1 MQVVLLGVHVDGG
14 RLQRAEDALGRR
26 QRVGVAPLRLAK
38 HDVAPREGTV
48 LGGARPAVFGA
59 PHRMGGH
66 EAPAAGVHRD
76 HLAQFGLDGA
86 QIHYDLVP
94 LHAVEGFYGH
104 QGDRIDGGGQHHE
117 VGLRDALFERHD
129 AVGQP
134 EPQRLGGVL
143 PGTVCAEYF
152 VRYAAVA

>member
-1 MQVVLLGVHVDGG
+1 
-14 RLQRAEDALGRR
+14 
-26 QRVGVAPLRLAK
+26 
-38 HDVAPREGTV
+38 
-48 LGGARPAVFGA
+48 
-59 PHRMGGH
+59 MGGH

-117 VGLRDALFERHD
+117 VGLRDALFEREGKRAAYEAH
-129 AVGQP
+129 A
-134 EPQRLGGVL
+134 
-143 PGTVCAEYF
+143 
-152 VRYAAVA
+152 RYQNFHTYI